1 MLCLSEFNV
10 NDILQHCGIHS
21 SWLLDTLNVVVRL
34 GVMVVVAWLTYWI
47 ARKWLAKLVV
57 RLTGKTA
64 TNWDDLMFDSHF
76 FNCFALFITPIVVQ
90 LLSVYLGW
98 DHSVMVYK
106 VINIWVVVA
115 VVLLVS
121 AVLDGINRIYDSY
134 PVARN
139 RPIKVFIQVIKIFIY
154 CIAVIVIVSIILNK
168 DPRALLV
175 GLSAFAAVL
184 MLIFKDAILGFV
196 AGVQLIANRMVKLG
210 DWIVMPSANA
220 DGEVLEINLTTVKV
234 QNWDKT
240 ISTIPTYRMVSE
252 SFTNWRGMEE
262 SQGRRIK
269 RSVNIDVQSIHY
281 LTDEELEVLKKSA
294 LLKDYITGKLEEL
307 EQYNA
312 EREMPLD
319 ARRMTNIGTFREY
332 MEIWI
337 SSNPDIVQ
345 DMTHMVRQLQ
355 PGPTGLPLEIYCFS
369 RRQKWVEYER
379 VQADIFDHLYAVIP
393 LFHLRVFQYPSEQLI
408 FDENKE

>member
-1 MLCLSEFNV
+1 MLCLSEFNL

-90 LLSVYLGW
+90 LLSAYLGW
-98 DHSVMVYK
+98 DHSAMVYK

-115 VVLLVS
+115 IVLLVS

-281 LTDEELEVLKKSA
+281 LTGEELEVLKKSA

-312 EREMPLD
+312 EKEMPLD

-408 FDENKE
+408 FDEK

>member
-1 MLCLSEFNV
+1 MVRLD
-10 NDILQHCGIHS
+10 DILQYWGIHS
-21 SWLLDTLNVVVRL
+21 AWLLDSLSVMVRL
-34 GVMVVVAWLTYWI
+34 GIMAVVAWLTYWM
-47 ARKWLAKLVV
+47 AKKWLAKLVV
-57 RLTGKTA
+57 KLAGKTA
-64 TNWDDLMFDSHF
+64 TNWDDLMFDTHF

-90 LLSVYLGW
+90 LLSAYMEW
-98 DHSVMVYK
+98 NHSILLQK
-106 VINIWVVVA
+106 TINIWVVVA

-121 AVLDGINRIYDSY
+121 VILDGINRIYDSY

-139 RPIKVFIQVIKIFIY
+139 RPIKVFMQVIKIFIY
-154 CIAVIVIVSIILNK
+154 CIAVIVVVSIIMDK

-262 SQGRRIK
+262 SKGRRIK

-281 LTDEELEVLKKSA
+281 LTDAELEVLKKSV
-294 LLKDYITGKLEEL
+294 LLKDYINGKLEEL
-307 EQYNA
+307 ERYNA
-312 EREMPLD
+312 ERETPLD
-319 ARRMTNIGTFREY
+319 ARRMTNVGTFREY
-332 MEIWI
+332 MEMWI
-337 SSNPDIVQ
+337 ASNPDIAQ

-369 RRQKWVEYER
+369 SRQKWIEYEK

-393 LFHLRVFQYPSEQLI
+393 LFNLRIFQYPSDG
-408 FDENKE
+408 FVPMND

>member
-1 MLCLSEFNV
+1 MLLLLGFDL
-10 NDILQHCGIHS
+10 NDVFQHWGIHS
-21 SWLLDTLNVVVRL
+21 SWLLDTLNVVARVC
-34 GVMVVVAWLTYWI
+34 MMAVVAWVTYWM
-47 ARKWLAKLVV
+47 ARKWLAKVV
-57 RLTGKTA
+57 AKVAGKTA

-76 FNCFALFITPIVVQ
+76 FNYFALFITPVIVQ
-90 LLSVYLGW
+90 MLSVYMGW
-98 DHSVMVYK
+98 SHSVLVYK

-115 VVLLVS
+115 VVLLLS
-121 AVLDGINRIYDSY
+121 AILDGINRIYDSY

-139 RPIKVFIQVIKIFIY
+139 RPIKVFIQVIKIFLY
-154 CIAVIVIVSIILNK
+154 GVAVIVIVSIVLDK

-262 SQGRRIK
+262 SDGRRIK

-281 LTDEELEVLKKSA
+281 LTAGELEVLKKSV
-294 LLKDYITGKLEEL
+294 LLRDYITGKLEEL
-307 EQYNA
+307 ERYNA
-312 EREMPLD
+312 ERATPLD
-319 ARRMTNIGTFREY
+319 VRRLTNIGTFREY
-332 MEIWI
+332 MEMWI
-337 SSNPDIVQ
+337 SSNPAIAQ
-345 DMTHMVRQLQ
+345 HMTHMVRQLQ

-369 RRQKWVEYER
+369 SRQKWVEYER
-379 VQADIFDHLYAVIP
+379 VQADIFDHLFAVIP
-393 LFHLRVFQYPSEQLI
+393 LFNLRIFQYPSDQFIPGKAEG
-408 FDENKE
+408 

>member
-1 MLCLSEFNV
+1 MLCLSEFNL

-21 SWLLDTLNVVVRL
+21 SWLLDTLNVVVRF
-34 GVMVVVAWLTYWI
+34 GVMVIVAWLTYWI

-90 LLSVYLGW
+90 LLSAYLGW
-98 DHSVMVYK
+98 DHSAMVYK

-115 VVLLVS
+115 IVLLVS

-281 LTDEELEVLKKSA
+281 LTGEELEVLKKSA

-312 EREMPLD
+312 EKEMPLD

-393 LFHLRVFQYPSEQLI
+393 LFHLRVFQYPSEQLV
-408 FDENKE
+408 FDEK

>member
-1 MLCLSEFNV
+1 MVRLD
-10 NDILQHCGIHS
+10 DILQYWGIHS
-21 SWLLDTLNVVVRL
+21 AWLLDTLSVTVRL
-34 GVMVVVAWLTYWI
+34 GIMALVAWLTYWM
-47 ARKWLAKLVV
+47 AKKWLAKLVV
-57 RLTGKTA
+57 KLAGKTA
-64 TNWDDLMFDSHF
+64 TNWDDLMFDTHF

-90 LLSVYLGW
+90 LLSAYMEW
-98 DHSVMVYK
+98 NHSILLQK
-106 VINIWVVVA
+106 AINIWVVVA

-121 AVLDGINRIYDSY
+121 AVVDGVNRIYDSY

-139 RPIKVFIQVIKIFIY
+139 RPIKVFMQVIKIFIY
-154 CIAVIVIVSIILNK
+154 CIAVIVVVSIIMDK

-262 SQGRRIK
+262 SKGRRIK

-281 LTDEELEVLKKSA
+281 LTAEELEVLKKSV

-307 EQYNA
+307 ERYNA
-312 EREMPLD
+312 ERETPLD
-319 ARRMTNIGTFREY
+319 ARRMTNVGTFREY
-332 MEIWI
+332 MEMWI
-337 SSNPDIVQ
+337 ASNPDIAQ

-369 RRQKWVEYER
+369 SRQKWIEYER

-393 LFHLRVFQYPSEQLI
+393 LFNLRIFQYPS
-408 FDENKE
+408 DGVVPMND

>member
-1 MLCLSEFNV
+1 MLCLSEFNL

-90 LLSVYLGW
+90 LLSAYLGW
-98 DHSVMVYK
+98 DHSAMVYK

-115 VVLLVS
+115 IVLLVS

-281 LTDEELEVLKKSA
+281 LTGEELEVLKKSA

-312 EREMPLD
+312 EKEMPLD

-379 VQADIFDHLYAVIP
+379 VQADIFDHLYAIIP

-408 FDENKE
+408 FDEK